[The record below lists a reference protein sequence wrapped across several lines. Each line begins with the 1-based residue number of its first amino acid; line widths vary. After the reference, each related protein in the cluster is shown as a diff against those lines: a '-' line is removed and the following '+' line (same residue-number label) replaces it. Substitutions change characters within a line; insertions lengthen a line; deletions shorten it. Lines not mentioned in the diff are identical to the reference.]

1 MPYTYVYMAYSY
13 GPTIVKDGLVLALD
27 AANPKSYA
35 GSGTVWSDLTGNGR
49 AGSLVN
55 GPTFNAAN
63 GGGIVFDGSNDFGYV
78 SSTFP
83 SYTNFTVSFWI
94 KINTTALHRGIFCI
108 KNSADN
114 ADYTNGNY
122 AIHTLTGGYFGFEA
136 NELFAGNTSK
146 NNTVINNII
155 SHCTVVCNQTNLL
168 TTYYLNGVADGTQAM
183 TATVTFSDHNLLFL
197 GCRQY
202 NTTGLVNVQNQL
214 TGTVYSY
221 NFYNR
226 ALSASE
232 VLQNYTATKGR
243 FGLA

>member
-1 MPYTYVYMAYSY
+1 MSVSG
-13 GPTIVKDGLVLALD
+13 GPDIVENGLVLCLD
-27 AANPKSYA
+27 AGNTKSYP
-35 GSGTVWSDLTGNGR
+35 GSGTTWTDLTRNGR
-49 AGSLVN
+49 NGTLVN
-55 GPTFNAAN
+55 GPAFSNVN

-78 SSTFP
+78 SSTFT

-94 KINTTALHRGIFCI
+94 KINTTDNHRGIFCI
-108 KNSADN
+108 KNSADS

-122 AIHTLTGGYFGFEA
+122 AIHTITGGYFGLEA

-146 NNTVINNII
+146 NNTVINNTI

-168 TTYYLNGVADGTQAM
+168 TSYYLNGVADGTQVM
-183 TATVTFSDHNLLFL
+183 TATVTFGDHNLLFL

-214 TGTVYSY
+214 NGTIYFY

-232 VLQNYTATKGR
+232 IRQNYNATKGR
-243 FGLA
+243 FRL